1 MALLLGAIAKTTPS
15 VPPVF
20 RHCSRFNGAPIA
32 ADCGEGANMRRIV
45 FASDFSKAS
54 RKAFAAAV
62 KAAKSARATLSIVHV
77 LAPFLPVGPDQY
89 VGPDTWEE
97 IDGQARKWATRHL
110 DDLTARARSPGV
122 RATALLVEGTP
133 AREITRFAKKNHADL
148 LVIGTHGRTGLAK
161 LFLGSVANH
170 VIATAP
176 CPVMT
181 VRG

>member
-1 MALLLGAIAKTTPS
+1 
-15 VPPVF
+15 
-20 RHCSRFNGAPIA
+20 
-32 ADCGEGANMRRIV
+32 MRRIV

-62 KAAKSARATLSIVHV
+62 KTAKRARATLSIVHV

-89 VGPDTWEE
+89 VGPETWEE
-97 IDGQARKWATRHL
+97 IDAEARKWATRHL
-110 DDLTARARSPGV
+110 DGLAAKARAAGV
-122 RATALLVEGTP
+122 RARVFLVQGTP
-133 AREITRFAKKNHADL
+133 AQEITRFAKRQRADL

-170 VIATAP
+170 VIASAS